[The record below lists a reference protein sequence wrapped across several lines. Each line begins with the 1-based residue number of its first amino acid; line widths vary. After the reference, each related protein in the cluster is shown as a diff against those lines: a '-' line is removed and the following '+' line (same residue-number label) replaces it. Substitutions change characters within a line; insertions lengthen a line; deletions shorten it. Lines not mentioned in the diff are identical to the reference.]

1 MNKKI
6 ELGSKVKDIVSGF
19 TGIAITRLEYLNG
32 CVRYTVQAKQN
43 KKDDSV
49 PMMDVDVEQLEVIGM
64 GILKKKKVT
73 KTGGPKSFKVKNSI
87 KLIR

>member
-1 MNKKI
+1 MAKKI

-19 TGIAITRLEYLNG
+19 VGIAIVRLEYLNG

-43 KKDDSV
+43 KEDDV
-49 PMMDVDVEQLEVIGM
+49 LTMDIDIEQLEVIGM

-73 KTGGPKSFKVKNSI
+73 KTGGPKDFKVRNSI
-87 KLIR
+87 KLN

>member
-1 MNKKI
+1 MAKKI

-19 TGIAITRLEYLNG
+19 VGIAIVRLEYLNG

-43 KKDDSV
+43 KEDDV
-49 PMMDVDVEQLEVIGM
+49 PTMDIDIEQLEVIGM

-73 KTGGPKSFKVKNSI
+73 KTGGSKDFKVRNSI
-87 KLIR
+87 KLN